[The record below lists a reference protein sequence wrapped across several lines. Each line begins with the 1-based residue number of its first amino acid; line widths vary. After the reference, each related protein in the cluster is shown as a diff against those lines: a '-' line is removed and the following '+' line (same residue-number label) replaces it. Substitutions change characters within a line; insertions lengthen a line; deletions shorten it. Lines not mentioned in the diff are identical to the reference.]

1 MCGTY
6 LPAGLQRA
14 VGVGEVLVAGVRRGQ
29 PTTPDGGA
37 QLVQPLQLLDEVRV
51 ELSRP
56 QRQPADRTAGRVQLE
71 LLLAW
76 GTQEIV
82 ETEGRVAHTS
92 LVYCITHQPT
102 ASTVA
107 LPLPATIH

>member
-1 MCGTY
+1 M
-6 LPAGLQRA
+6 
-14 VGVGEVLVAGVRRGQ
+14 LVAGVRRGQ

-92 LVYCITHQPT
+92 LVYCITHRLTDCIDCRT
-102 ASTVA
+102 ATA
-107 LPLPATIH
+107 CHYPLTKQGGAAACPA